1 MAPLIISITQKT
13 AVIFGLFCCC
23 FGTLGSFS
31 GNTVLATASSIE
43 TRDLIVGGMNADPTK
58 YPFYVQMKRGC
69 GASLLSSD
77 TIITAAHCLY
87 TDDESLLVYVS
98 AYNSGVGIKRMVTSM
113 GFHPKYRQANSAYDL
128 AVLKLDIPITSIEPV
143 VLNNDDDLPQTD
155 FPYSI
160 VGMGSVDADS
170 SIGHTTL
177 QEATVWAID
186 DSKCLEAYGDAFVV
200 GTDEQPSPMI
210 CAGWEGG
217 GPDACH
223 GDSGSPLLEGNV
235 LMGVVSAG
243 KGCGEADKP
252 GVYTRI
258 SPLRGWIE
266 SQVCL
271 MTDYPP
277 SYCGTNG
284 GGETPD
290 NLDYMEGEVLSG
302 NLTIEYNATG
312 LNSTAANAGTGMVL
326 RLDITY
332 DEYSIE
338 NKWELR
344 YVDENEVID
353 SVDFYTFREAGLVSN
368 TYLNLEAGQYS
379 FSIEDYANDGMW

>member
-1 MAPLIISITQKT
+1 
-13 AVIFGLFCCC
+13 
-23 FGTLGSFS
+23 
-31 GNTVLATASSIE
+31 
-43 TRDLIVGGMNADPTK
+43 
-58 YPFYVQMKRGC
+58 
-69 GASLLSSD
+69 
-77 TIITAAHCLY
+77 
-87 TDDESLLVYVS
+87 
-98 AYNSGVGIKRMVTSM
+98 
-113 GFHPKYRQANSAYDL
+113 
-128 AVLKLDIPITSIEPV
+128 
-143 VLNNDDDLPQTD
+143 
-155 FPYSI
+155 
-160 VGMGSVDADS
+160 
-170 SIGHTTL
+170 
-177 QEATVWAID
+177 
-186 DSKCLEAYGDAFVV
+186 
-200 GTDEQPSPMI
+200 
-210 CAGWEGG
+210 
-217 GPDACH
+217 
-223 GDSGSPLLEGNV
+223 
-235 LMGVVSAG
+235 MGVVSAG